1 MKNPIKAIFT
11 DEENNF
17 FIMKSLIRELGI
29 IIGLASLFWLLKDDG
44 FIMCCRK
51 SAWLMSF
58 AFIFHLGV
66 EVFSA
71 LDNNRWRIKLA
82 NEDYQVYKA
91 LFLILLNVLVFLL
104 TAPSKKA
111 YLFFLGLLMA
121 WGILLLYNHIHRWFK
136 T

>member
-11 DEENNF
+11 DEENKF
-17 FIMKSLIRELGI
+17 FILKSLIRELGV
-29 IIGLASLFWLLKDDG
+29 IIGLAFIFWLLKDDG

-51 SAWLMSF
+51 SACLMSF
-58 AFIFHLGV
+58 AFIFYLGV

-82 NEDYQVYKA
+82 NEEYQVYKA
-91 LFLILLNVLVFLL
+91 SFLILLNVLVFLL
-104 TAPSKKA
+104 TAPSEKA

>member
-1 MKNPIKAIFT
+1 M
-11 DEENNF
+11 
-17 FIMKSLIRELGI
+17 S
-29 IIGLASLFWLLKDDG
+29 
-44 FIMCCRK
+44 
-51 SAWLMSF
+51 MSF
-58 AFIFHLGV
+58 AFLFHLGV

-82 NEDYQVYKA
+82 NEEYQVYKA
-91 LFLILLNVLVFLL
+91 LVIILLNVLVFLL

-121 WGILLLYNHIHRWFK
+121 CGILLLYNHIHRWFK

>member
-17 FIMKSLIRELGI
+17 FILKSLIRELGI
-29 IIGLASLFWLLKDDG
+29 IIGLASFFWLLKDDG

-51 SAWLMSF
+51 SACLMSF
-58 AFIFHLGV
+58 AFIFYLGV